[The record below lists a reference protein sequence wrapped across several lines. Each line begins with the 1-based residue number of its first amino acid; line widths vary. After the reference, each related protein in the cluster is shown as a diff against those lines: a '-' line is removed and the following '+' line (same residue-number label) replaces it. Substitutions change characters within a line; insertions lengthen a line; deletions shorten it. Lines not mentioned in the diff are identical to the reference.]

1 MKLYQQQIDVF
12 DCMQPYVFDK
22 FGGKLVLIE
31 LYLKSVLHVL
41 SFRQSKEVIGW
52 PTFLELLQSLLTS
65 TFQALK
71 SLAGARLSL
80 ICSIIIEFVV
90 HTEKMEDNLAS
101 SVADIITSAIDNSLF
116 FTSCPEMLVHTPFF
130 DESVRMVLMQEAL
143 RQQQQAERYNK
154 FRPTT
159 TSFHNSSQLS
169 GPKYWNE
176 TVMNQHQAVQELNA
190 KRKIAIASFPPGTE
204 HVLQLFQ
211 QWNAVHHSTKFHIS
225 LTILRYLS
233 PRNNAFYRNVG
244 PIVQQML
251 HPKRWVPWID
261 AKMHIFERFLQMNTE
276 IVSGSQQENQSTFA
290 AKTRLAEVSPSL
302 CTHNYSILLVMFW
315 CHQQAAIG
323 VVDFSVP
330 SALRLKSLITESAEQ
345 CLTWS
350 QDAQFH
356 RKQRLQVWE
365 MAVFFVCHGVWPAD
379 SNSFSSIS
387 DIVWNIWQ
395 TGVQWVST
403 NGLIRK
409 EKDRWRVQNLVTYLI
424 CHRVLYLLEALKD
437 KPEQCMQVFGLLYEW
452 VSSQAMLPVLRLY
465 IAQFVLPTIQQ
476 RIARLVDSEI
486 PFFSEFANKDLSVL
500 LPTLFTSQEVQF
512 LMQDS
517 NVSNRSRPPR
527 SKSMLVCPPVGVLLL
542 GDEPKARQLSNA
554 SWVFPLLEWPGNTV
568 LQPISTL
575 RSDEENGVQLAPA
588 LPEELPLPNFH
599 RWTRQDMLEVYERA
613 SQPLRAD
620 AIRMTAVAT
629 AGFQWKRDYF
639 SQLPDELL
647 LHICLYLSY
656 RRVARLC
663 RVSRFIW
670 QSIRDSNA
678 LWQELYLRSFPHAVF
693 LSELSIPTSPANVT
707 AAAAVNVP
715 PAASTTPPATPLVTY
730 NNTMEECPTCL
741 LASYA
746 QSGQRIRPCK
756 YRDERHF
763 WRMRF
768 QRRIEMLKNAQREL
782 RKFRMCPV
790 IGCDMVV
797 KKGNIDKEMEKHL
810 RSHMKK

>member
-1 MKLYQQQIDVF
+1 
-12 DCMQPYVFDK
+12 
-22 FGGKLVLIE
+22 
-31 LYLKSVLHVL
+31 
-41 SFRQSKEVIGW
+41 
-52 PTFLELLQSLLTS
+52 
-65 TFQALK
+65 
-71 SLAGARLSL
+71 
-80 ICSIIIEFVV
+80 
-90 HTEKMEDNLAS
+90 
-101 SVADIITSAIDNSLF
+101 
-116 FTSCPEMLVHTPFF
+116 
-130 DESVRMVLMQEAL
+130 
-143 RQQQQAERYNK
+143 
-154 FRPTT
+154 
-159 TSFHNSSQLS
+159 
-169 GPKYWNE
+169 
-176 TVMNQHQAVQELNA
+176 
-190 KRKIAIASFPPGTE
+190 
-204 HVLQLFQ
+204 
-211 QWNAVHHSTKFHIS
+211 
-225 LTILRYLS
+225 
-233 PRNNAFYRNVG
+233 
-244 PIVQQML
+244 
-251 HPKRWVPWID
+251 
-261 AKMHIFERFLQMNTE
+261 
-276 IVSGSQQENQSTFA
+276 
-290 AKTRLAEVSPSL
+290 
-302 CTHNYSILLVMFW
+302 
-315 CHQQAAIG
+315 
-323 VVDFSVP
+323 
-330 SALRLKSLITESAEQ
+330 
-345 CLTWS
+345 
-350 QDAQFH
+350 
-356 RKQRLQVWE
+356 
-365 MAVFFVCHGVWPAD
+365 
-379 SNSFSSIS
+379 
-387 DIVWNIWQ
+387 
-395 TGVQWVST
+395 
-403 NGLIRK
+403 
-409 EKDRWRVQNLVTYLI
+409 
-424 CHRVLYLLEALKD
+424 
-437 KPEQCMQVFGLLYEW
+437 
-452 VSSQAMLPVLRLY
+452 
-465 IAQFVLPTIQQ
+465 
-476 RIARLVDSEI
+476 
-486 PFFSEFANKDLSVL
+486 
-500 LPTLFTSQEVQF
+500 
-512 LMQDS
+512 
-517 NVSNRSRPPR
+517 
-527 SKSMLVCPPVGVLLL
+527 VLLL